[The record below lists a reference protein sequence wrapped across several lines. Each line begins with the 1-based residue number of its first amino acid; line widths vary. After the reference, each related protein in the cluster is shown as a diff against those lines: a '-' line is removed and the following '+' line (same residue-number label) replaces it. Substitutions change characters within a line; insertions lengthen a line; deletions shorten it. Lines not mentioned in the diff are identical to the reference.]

1 MGSLRIGLLSAASYG
16 YMGAPRV
23 LGSSH
28 GTGFATAMN
37 GFDATKRDVW
47 PGTFEP
53 ASRRIPGARV
63 VTVWDPLPEAAAA
76 LATLC
81 GIERVC
87 ETLQEA
93 CEGVDAVMVVDDGS
107 GQQWRHAVHPLA
119 RGIPT
124 FCDKPLGMTAS
135 EAREVAA
142 TARAN
147 GAKLMTGSSLRFVP
161 DIVRLR
167 QELPDLGEVHLVTVA
182 CHNEL
187 MYYGTH
193 ALSMAYALFGAGA
206 VSCVN
211 VGSSDVDIIR
221 IRHQA
226 CGDIVL
232 VVGRPEHLGSGYQ
245 IDLYGQQG
253 WRTVRPDLT
262 DAYANLVETFLGYVS
277 SGVAP
282 FEPEEEVEI
291 VAVLE
296 AGQRSLREGG
306 EVSLAEVLG

>member
-1 MGSLRIGLLSAASYG
+1 
-16 YMGAPRV
+16 
-23 LGSSH
+23 
-28 GTGFATAMN
+28 
-37 GFDATKRDVW
+37 
-47 PGTFEP
+47 
-53 ASRRIPGARV
+53 
-63 VTVWDPLPEAAAA
+63 
-76 LATLC
+76 
-81 GIERVC
+81 
-87 ETLQEA
+87 
-93 CEGVDAVMVVDDGS
+93 
-107 GQQWRHAVHPLA
+107 
-119 RGIPT
+119 
-124 FCDKPLGMTAS
+124 MTAG
-135 EAREVAA
+135 EARDVAA
-142 TARAN
+142 TARAS

-167 QELPDLGEVHLVTVA
+167 QELADLGEIHLVTVA

-232 VVGRPEHLGSGYQ
+232 FVGRPEHLGPGYQ
-245 IDLYGQQG
+245 IDLYGRQG

-277 SGVAP
+277 SGTAP

-296 AGQRSLREGG
+296 AGKRSLRQSR